1 MRENS
6 FDLIVVG
13 AGPTGENVAQRAVK
27 AGLSVAIVES
37 GLVGGECSYYAC
49 IPSKVLLR
57 SSAAREAARRVEGA
71 KEAVT
76 GPLDASAVLARRTRM
91 VKNWTDDD
99 QAEWLNKKGIMLLR
113 GRGRI
118 AGECIMEVTGND
130 GAVARFTARHAVAI
144 CTGTDPDL
152 PPIPGLAEASP
163 WTNREATRADRVP
176 GRLAILGGGP
186 EACELAQAWR
196 SLGAKE
202 VTILERADRL
212 LERMEPF
219 VGDRIAAAF
228 RSIGISVHTEIN
240 VTRVQRRTS
249 ASPSQMASP
258 VQIWFENPK
267 TGPASIETDE
277 ILVATG
283 RVPNTRDIGLDSV
296 QLKPGTW
303 LDVDDTCRVKGIAA
317 GWLYAVGDVNHRAL
331 LTHMGK
337 YQARACGDAI
347 AARAK
352 GELKEPPGAAS
363 IKPSIKPW
371 SRWSTTADH
380 AAVPQVIFTDP
391 EVAAVGLTEAKA
403 REAGL
408 SIRAIEYDLS
418 HITGGQLV
426 ADGYQGQ
433 AKMIVDENRR
443 VIVGATL
450 VGQDVGEMIHA
461 FTIAIVGEVPLE
473 RLWHA
478 VPCFPTISEIWLRL
492 LESYGL

>member
-1 MRENS
+1 MRETS
-6 FDLIVVG
+6 FDVIVIG

-27 AGLSVAIVES
+27 AGLTAAIVES
-37 GLVGGECSYYAC
+37 NLVGGECSYFAC

-57 SSAAREAARRVEGA
+57 SSAALEAARRVDGA
-71 KEAVT
+71 KQAIT
-76 GPLDASAVLARRTRM
+76 GTVDAAAVLARRTRL

-99 QAEWLNKKGIMLLR
+99 QAEWLRKKDITLLR

-118 AGECIMEVTGND
+118 AGERVVEVTGKD
-130 GAVARFTARHAVAI
+130 GAIARFTAHHAVAI

-176 GRLAILGGGP
+176 PRLAVLGGGP
-186 EACELAQAWR
+186 VGCELAQAWR
-196 SLGAKE
+196 SLGSKE
-202 VTILERADRL
+202 VTLLARGDRL

-228 RSIGISVHTEIN
+228 RAIGISVHTEVN
-240 VTRVQRRTS
+240 VTRVQRR
-249 ASPSQMASP
+249 APASP
-258 VQIWFENPK
+258 VQIWFEHAK
-267 TGPASIETDE
+267 TGSASIEADE

-283 RVPNTRDIGLDSV
+283 RVPNTRDLGLDTI

-331 LTHMGK
+331 VTHMGK

-347 AARAK
+347 AARDK
-352 GELKEPPGAAS
+352 GELTEPP
-363 IKPSIKPW
+363 KPW
-371 SRWSTTADH
+371 SRWSATADH
-380 AAVPQVIFTDP
+380 AAVPQVLFTDP
-391 EVAAVGLTEAKA
+391 EAAAVGLTEAQA
-403 REAGL
+403 RQAGL
-408 SIRAIEYDLS
+408 RIRVVEYDMS
-418 HITGGQLV
+418 HITGGQLH

-433 AKMIVDENRR
+433 AKIVVNEDRR
-443 VIVGATL
+443 VIAGAAL
-450 VGQDVGEMIHA
+450 VGQDVGELIHA
-461 FTIAIVGEVPLE
+461 FTVAIVGEVPLD

-478 VPCFPTISEIWLRL
+478 VPTFPTINEIWLRL